1 MLGIKCMITITK
13 REYAEQY
20 LDFFHRRQVKGVI
33 SKLCNGT
40 ANDTTLDFLGIE
52 KTEKIMFETIVKD
65 EQVGDIV
72 KGLIYEMNINAAG
85 NGIALFIPIDCVGG
99 VSSLKYFT
107 GEVSVEKKESNMDKT
122 KSVVLIITIVDKGFT
137 DTVMDAARSAGASG
151 GTVVKAKGTGAEIA
165 KFFGVSISEEKEMIY
180 IATKNENRDDI
191 IRAIMEKAGRD
202 TNAHGV
208 VFSIPVEGV
217 VGIKAFEEI

>member
-1 MLGIKCMITITK
+1 MLGLKSMITITK

-20 LDFFHRRQVKGVI
+20 LDFFHRHQVKGVI

-40 ANDTTLDFLGIE
+40 ASDTVLDFLGIE
-52 KTEKIMFETIVKD
+52 KTEKIMFETIIKD

-85 NGIALFIPIDCVGG
+85 NGIAVFIPVEGVGG
-99 VSSLKYFT
+99 MSSLKYFA
-107 GEVSVEKKESNMDKT
+107 GDVSVEKKENIMDK
-122 KSVVLIITIVDKGFT
+122 KSIVLIITIVDKGFT

-180 IATKNENRDDI
+180 IVAKHDNRDDI
-191 IRAIMEKAGRD
+191 MRAIMEKAGRD
-202 TNAHGV
+202 TDAHGV
-208 VFSIPVEGV
+208 IFSIPVDGV